1 MRNSS
6 LVEWCC
12 TDNITGLKSATE
24 AVVRSNAKVG
34 ERCYSCEVQGVSQ
47 DGAVT
52 SENDG
57 MSSVK
62 ACENHAHRKSKVSY
76 ARFIRVGLV
85 GPKPYPS
92 GAGDG
97 Q

>member
-1 MRNSS
+1 M
-6 LVEWCC
+6 
-12 TDNITGLKSATE
+12 
-24 AVVRSNAKVG
+24 VRSNAKVG
-34 ERCYSCEVQGVSQ
+34 ERCKCSKVQGVSQ
-47 DGAVT
+47 DGALT

-85 GPKPYPS
+85 GPKLYPE
-92 GAGDG
+92 GEGDG
-97 Q
+97 